1 MNRLIDTMGYDELST
16 FIDYVASIPS
26 SFLNELEVRRELE
39 TLFAPVPHWSD
50 NLDPLDNQTW
60 VLCWLS
66 DDTPKETRHVDWVS
80 WKTPA
85 YYQACHRDEWRYATP
100 VDLDLRYAK
109 GEDTL

>member
-1 MNRLIDTMGYDELST
+1 MNRWIDTLTDLDITNLVEHLADVNVS
-16 FIDYVASIPS
+16 VEEVKQ
-26 SFLNELEVRRELE
+26 ELEK
-39 TLFAPVPHWSD
+39 LFVPVPHWSD

-80 WKTPA
+80 WKNPA
-85 YYQACHRDEWRYATP
+85 YYQDCHRDEWRYATP